1 MYILHNFFFKTWF
14 LVRMENKSCFLRS
27 KIFRIKGF
35 FLFMLLS
42 QFVKRQFGSQSNA
55 IGCIDFYGI
64 YWKDLASLLAP
75 GWYVDCGTKWCYTR
89 LISFSET
96 LHTIICRSWFLF
108 LRRKNPDGHFLKE
121 ASDHFLLCQLLG
133 TWTTH
138 APARPVH
145 RVAICKKHFH
155 WLDFSKIII

>member
-14 LVRMENKSCFLRS
+14 LVWMENKSCFLRS

-75 GWYVDCGTKWCYTR
+75 GWYVDCGTEWCYTR
-89 LISFSET
+89 LISFSKT

-145 RVAICKKHFH
+145 RVAICKKT
-155 WLDFSKIII
+155 FSLVRFF

>member
-75 GWYVDCGTKWCYTR
+75 GWYVDCGTEWCYTR
-89 LISFSET
+89 LISFSKT

>member
-1 MYILHNFFFKTWF
+1 MISRTNGEQKLLFKVKD
-14 LVRMENKSCFLRS
+14 LPYKRL
-27 KIFRIKGF
+27 

-64 YWKDLASLLAP
+64 YWRDLASLLAP

-121 ASDHFLLCQLLG
+121 ASDHFLLCQLFG